1 MYSCT
6 LLLVF
11 ISWIEKFKVQYSKLS
26 TNKLTKDS
34 IYLDGM
40 VNISNVLNKGLC
52 EVLDVDPLMILIIF
66 FCNWNTFLLTGEFPQ
81 NMKSYPLWNENKH
94 LLSVDMSL
102 RYCMVLIT

>member
-11 ISWIEKFKVQYSKLS
+11 ISRIEILKVQYSKVS

-34 IYLDGM
+34 TYSDGM
-40 VNISNVLNKGLC
+40 ANISNVLNKGIC

-66 FCNWNTFLLTGEFPQ
+66 FCNWNTFLFTGEFPQ
-81 NMKSYPLWNENKH
+81 NISYP
-94 LLSVDMSL
+94 
-102 RYCMVLIT
+102 ITEWK